1 MKTTKITYWISTGI
15 VALMMTYSALAYL
28 TQPIMTQAFEHLGY
42 PSHFRVE
49 LAVAKIIGVV
59 LLLAPVG
66 QLARQ
71 LAYSGFALV
80 FISAFIAHTA
90 AGDPASARIMPLVFL
105 VILAVSFASYNKL
118 QQQSLR
124 FKASA

>member
-28 TQPIMTQAFEHLGY
+28 TQPIMAQAFEHLGY

>member
-15 VALMMTYSALAYL
+15 VALMMTYSAFAYL
-28 TQPIMTQAFEHLGY
+28 TQPVMAQAFEHLGY

-49 LAVAKIIGVV
+49 LAIAKIIGLV
-59 LLLAPVG
+59 LLVAPVG
-66 QLARQ
+66 NLAKQ

-90 AGDPASARIMPLVFL
+90 AGDPVSARIMPFVFMA
-105 VILAVSFASYNKL
+105 ILAVSFVTYNKL

-124 FKASA
+124 LKTSA